1 MQRER
6 GDRIMEHQKED
17 FKFTY
22 SAKEQEE
29 LRKIRQKY
37 QPQEEDKMER
47 LRKLDASVTKK
58 ATAVSISIGI
68 IGSLIMGSGM
78 SLIMTNLGERI
89 GLYGM
94 TGMIIAIIVGMI
106 GMVLIGCA
114 YPVYHRVIKKEREK
128 IAPEILRLTD
138 ELMH

>member
-1 MQRER
+1 
-6 GDRIMEHQKED
+6 MEHQKED

-47 LRKLDASVTKK
+47 LRKLDASVTQK

-94 TGMIIAIIVGMI
+94 TGMIIAIIIGMI
-106 GMVLIGCA
+106 GICLIGCA
-114 YPVYHRVIKKEREK
+114 YPIYNKVIKKEREK

>member
-1 MQRER
+1 
-6 GDRIMEHQKED
+6 MENEKED

-29 LRKIRQKY
+29 LRRIRQKY
-37 QPQEEDKMER
+37 QPQEENKMER
-47 LRKLDASVTKK
+47 LRRLDASVTTK
-58 ATAVSISIGI
+58 ATTISISVGI

-78 SLIMTNLGERI
+78 SLIMTNLGESI
-89 GLYGM
+89 GLYGL
-94 TGMIIAIIVGMI
+94 TCMIIAIIIGMI
-106 GMVLIGCA
+106 GICLIGCA
-114 YPVYHRVIKKEREK
+114 YPIYNRVIKKEREK